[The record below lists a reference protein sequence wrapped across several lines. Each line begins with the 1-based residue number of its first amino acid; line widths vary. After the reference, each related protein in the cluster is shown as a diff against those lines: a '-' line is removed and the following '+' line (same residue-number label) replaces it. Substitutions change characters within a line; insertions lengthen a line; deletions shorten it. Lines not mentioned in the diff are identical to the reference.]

1 MVATTEVDSNRQYV
15 LKLMDEKDKIER
27 KICEYGE
34 ILKKV
39 INKILK

>member
-27 KICEYGE
+27 KISEYGE